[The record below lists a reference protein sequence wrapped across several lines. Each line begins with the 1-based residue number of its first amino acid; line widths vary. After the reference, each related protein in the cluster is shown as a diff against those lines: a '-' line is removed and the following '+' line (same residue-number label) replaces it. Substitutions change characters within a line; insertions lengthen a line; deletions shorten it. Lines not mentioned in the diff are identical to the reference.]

1 MHVEKVGIFNNK
13 CTPHVTRTKENDGTT
28 QAKTLDLAVLMYK
41 IITIINKK
49 MSHFCRFNGFD
60 TTCPTRKKYR
70 TKKSI
75 GLKKGKKLVLRSY
88 QLSAA
93 FYS

>member
-13 CTPHVTRTKENDGTT
+13 CTPHATRTKENDGTT

-49 MSHFCRFNGFD
+49 RVTFGFNGFD
-60 TTCPTRKKYR
+60 TCPTRHIFVV
-70 TKKSI
+70 SD
-75 GLKKGKKLVLRSY
+75 
-88 QLSAA
+88 
-93 FYS
+93 

>member
-1 MHVEKVGIFNNK
+1 VHVEKVGRFNNK

-49 MSHFCRFNGFD
+49 MSHFCLLMVL
-60 TTCPTRKKYR
+60 TLLVQHE
-70 TKKSI
+70 KSI
-75 GLKKGKKLVLRSY
+75 GLKKVSD
-88 QLSAA
+88 
-93 FYS
+93 

>member
-1 MHVEKVGIFNNK
+1 MHVEKVGRFNNK

-49 MSHFCRFNGFD
+49 ICSMGFD
-60 TTCPTRKKYR
+60 TCPKRHFLMV
-70 TKKSI
+70 SD
-75 GLKKGKKLVLRSY
+75 
-88 QLSAA
+88 
-93 FYS
+93 